1 MIRKGDAAWPKTA
14 RAVSKVSILAIIVP
28 IHGGHMLKRMISAA
42 ILMLAASASNAAA
55 GIYTDDLS
63 RCLVKSSTPEDK
75 NALMQ
80 WIFSNIALNPSL
92 GGLISVTAERR
103 DELAKQSNEIME
115 RLTLSACRAEAIT
128 ALKNEGARSLAESD
142 QVLGQ
147 AAAMGL
153 MNDPKVT
160 SGLVQGAAKF
170 SDRSKWT
177 ALFKEAG
184 IDASA
189 ASPAAKPAP

>member
-1 MIRKGDAAWPKTA
+1 
-14 RAVSKVSILAIIVP
+14 
-28 IHGGHMLKRMISAA
+28 MLKRMTGAA
-42 ILMLAASASNAAA
+42 ILMLAASASNATA

-63 RCLVKSSTPEDK
+63 RCLVKSSTTEDK
-75 NALMQ
+75 NVLMQ

-92 GGLISVTAERR
+92 GDLITVTAERR
-103 DELAKQSNEIME
+103 DELARQSNEIME
-115 RLTLSACRAEAIT
+115 RLTLSTCRVEAIT

-170 SDRSKWT
+170 SDQSKWT

-189 ASPAAKPAP
+189 AAPAAKSAP